1 VTLNATNRSS
11 IILSSLLVWALLTA
25 GNCSRARV
33 ESMTRMNEGI
43 AYAQQN
49 RWMEA
54 AQAFEQAGALDPTN
68 DQAYLNLSIAQL
80 ELQRPGA
87 AKDALLRAIDA
98 KPDSA
103 PYYEKLGFALT
114 KLDPPDYEGAME
126 AFQKAIELEPTLY
139 RAYFQRARI
148 YERQGEMQSALEEY
162 TRGIKAGPRYIEA
175 YAELGRLYADLGFID
190 QASTVLN
197 EGIRLAIPNT
207 EEQAQLHYLL
217 GTIYQEGWNYHAAIE
232 EYRSALR
239 IIPTMSEV
247 LFSLG
252 WCYAEL
258 DERDDARRYLRRFLE
273 TAGPD
278 IPGHVKQAAQN
289 KIAQLGG

>member
-1 VTLNATNRSS
+1 MTLNVMNRSS
-11 IILSSLLVWALLTA
+11 IFISSLLVWALLTA

-68 DQAYLNLSIAQL
+68 EQAYLNLSVAQL

-98 KPDSA
+98 NPESA
-103 PYYEKLGFALT
+103 PYYEKLGYTLT
-114 KLDPPDYEGAME
+114 QIDPPDNEGAME
-126 AFQKAIELEPTLY
+126 AFSKAIELEPSLY

-148 YERQGEMQSALEEY
+148 YERSGDMQSALEEY

-175 YAELGRLYADLGFID
+175 YAELGRLYADLGYID
-190 QASTVLN
+190 QAATVLN
-197 EGIRLAIPNT
+197 EGIRLSIPNT

-217 GTIYQEGWNYHAAIE
+217 GTIYQEGWNHHAAIE
-232 EYRSALR
+232 EYRSALK
-239 IIPTMSEV
+239 IMPSMSEV
-247 LFSLG
+247 LFSIG
-252 WCYAEL
+252 WCYSEI

-273 TAGPD
+273 SAGPD